1 MTEHRSPP
9 GGHASFPSLRLGGEW
24 QLDNAYLDSASY
36 GLPPRAAYEAL
47 QSVLAGWRGGRE
59 SAVPWNDATERSRQL
74 FGELVGARVD
84 RIATGSAVSPFV
96 GLIAAALPKSRVLA
110 SDIEFSSLLWPW
122 LAWDCNVRTVPSTRL
137 AESIDGTTDVVLV
150 SAVSSVTGEVAD
162 LDAIV
167 TSARSHG
174 AFVIVDA
181 THGCGWLP
189 LDAER
194 FDAMICAGYKWLLS
208 PRGTA
213 FLTVGDELLERL
225 RPIFANWYAPDGF
238 GGAYFGLPMPASP
251 SARRLD
257 LSPIWFS
264 WIGTAPAL
272 EALLGQGV
280 DEIYRHNVALANRF
294 RAGLGLDASNSA
306 IVTAEL
312 NATEAQFERAQV
324 RLLVRDGRLRA
335 AFHLYNNEA
344 DVERA
349 LEAL

>member
-1 MTEHRSPP
+1 MTAHRSPP
-9 GGHASFPSLRLGGEW
+9 ESQASFPSLRLGGEW

-122 LAWDCNVRTVPSTRL
+122 LAWDCDVRTVPSTHL

-162 LDAIV
+162 LDESSV
-167 TSARSHG
+167 CPLARRIRDRRRDPWRRLAPTG
-174 AFVIVDA
+174 RRTLRCDDLRRVQVAA
-181 THGCGWLP
+181 
-189 LDAER
+189 A
-194 FDAMICAGYKWLLS
+194 

-213 FLTVGDELLERL
+213 FLTIGDELLERM

-272 EALLGQGV
+272 EALLRQGV

-344 DVERA
+344 DVDRA